1 MHSRVIKAVLGGA
14 MCRQG
19 GEGFECRRVDAGSS
33 REGERGLQDRLD
45 LHRAAT
51 LVVLEDRGL
60 VLRRELVRR
69 ARRHGALGHVHAV
82 GGRHGRALGR
92 EPRIELADGWI
103 GLCGADGLPMVW
115 MCLFDLYAR
124 SNDRT
129 AFEELALRF
138 VVQFERSAP
147 AWDEMAGASSPDTE
161 PANSRVKPKSL
172 LRGELSDPQAPVL
185 AALVEAS
192 KRKGGVPPR
201 FDLDIADLDGASD
214 VCGLLLAG
222 SLSSLRRKGAV
233 ISIRGLDATTR
244 RLSAMLQVGD
254 ATRKGLWYLVL
265 ELLQWSAQHQMFE
278 DRAVDFA
285 VTFGISPP
293 SIEPLTPVQ
302 RSALAVRTAE
312 VAITDEAL
320 LNDRIVWVGELKGPA
335 DNCLRTLSLEAV
347 ITNPVLIDMRRV
359 LRVDFV
365 CGSAI
370 ANGITRLMAQAID
383 VRVLSATPIIQ
394 TLLQM
399 TGTPAGLFAKA

>member
-1 MHSRVIKAVLGGA
+1 MAFKIFPKSPKSGSAAKLELVDDNARGKSAATRSGDTETSLNWAPHASRIEVEEEGGLSPSLENA
-14 MCRQG
+14 SLMFAHG
-19 GEGFECRRVDAGSS
+19 NETAA
-33 REGERGLQDRLD
+33 
-45 LHRAAT
+45 RAA
-51 LVVLEDRGL
+51 L
-60 VLRRELVRR
+60 
-69 ARRHGALGHVHAV
+69 AHALDTSERVQ
-82 GGRHGRALGR
+82 
-92 EPRIELADGWI
+92 
-103 GLCGADGLPMVW
+103 PMVW

-172 LRGELSDPQAPVL
+172 LRGELSDPQAPVI

-201 FDLDIADLDGASD
+201 FDLDISDLDDASD

-222 SLSSLRRKGAV
+222 SLSLLRRKGAV

-320 LNDRIVWVGELKGPA
+320 LNDRIVWAGELKGPA

>member
-1 MHSRVIKAVLGGA
+1 MAFKIFPKSPKS
-14 MCRQG
+14 
-19 GEGFECRRVDAGSS
+19 GS
-33 REGERGLQDRLD
+33 
-45 LHRAAT
+45 AAK
-51 LVVLEDRGL
+51 L
-60 VLRRELVRR
+60 ELVDDN
-69 ARRHGALGHVHAV
+69 ARGKPAGTRPGDTEMSLSWAPHASRIEVEEEGGLSPSLENASLMFAHGNETAAKAALVHALDTSE
-82 GGRHGRALGR
+82 RSLQ
-92 EPRIELADGWI
+92 
-103 GLCGADGLPMVW
+103 MVW

-124 SNDRT
+124 ANERA

-147 AWDEMAGASSPDTE
+147 AWDEMAGASSADTQS
-161 PANSRVKPKSL
+161 ANVRGKPKSL
-172 LRGELSDPQAPVL
+172 LRGELTDPQAPVI

-192 KRKGGVPPR
+192 KRKDGTPPR

-214 VCGLLLAG
+214 VCGMLLAG
-222 SLSSLRRKGAV
+222 SLASLRRKGAV

-244 RLSAMLQVGD
+244 RLAAGLQAGE
-254 ATRKGLWYLVL
+254 ATRKGQWYLVL
-265 ELLQWSAQHQMFE
+265 ELLQWSAQAQTFE

-293 SIEPLTPVQ
+293 SMEPLTPVQ
-302 RSALAVRTAE
+302 RSALTVRPAD
-312 VAITDEAL
+312 VAIADETL
-320 LNDRIVWVGELKGPA
+320 VNDRIVWIGELKGPA

-347 ITNPVLIDMRRV
+347 TTNPVLIDMRRV

-383 VRVLSATPIIQ
+383 VRVVSATPIIQ